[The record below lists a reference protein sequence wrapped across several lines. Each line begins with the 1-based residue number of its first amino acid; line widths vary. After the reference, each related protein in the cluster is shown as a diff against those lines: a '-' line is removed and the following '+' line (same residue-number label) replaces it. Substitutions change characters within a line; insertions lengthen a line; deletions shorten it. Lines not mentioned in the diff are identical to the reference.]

1 MFGPMLEALI
11 KDAGGL
17 IKEAG
22 GLNNYLTDM
31 QSANDLLRKQV
42 QTLNTALIRAEV
54 AASRAIE
61 LLGDAND
68 DLTVK
73 LYTLKQQ
80 NAQLLE
86 AKAGSA

>member
-1 MFGPMLEALI
+1 MFEPTLEA
-11 KDAGGL
+11 L

-31 QSANDLLRKQV
+31 QSANDLLKKQV
-42 QTLNTALIRAEV
+42 QTLNAALNRAEV

-61 LLGDAND
+61 LLGDANS
-68 DLTVK
+68 DLTFE
-73 LYTLKQQ
+73 LHILKQQ

-86 AKAGSA
+86 AKAAEIRGRSSRT